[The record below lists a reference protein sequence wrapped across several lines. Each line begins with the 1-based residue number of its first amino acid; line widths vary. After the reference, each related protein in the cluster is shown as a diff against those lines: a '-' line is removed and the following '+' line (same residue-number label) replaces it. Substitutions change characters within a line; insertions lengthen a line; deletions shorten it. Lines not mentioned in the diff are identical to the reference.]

1 MVPIK
6 KLKLHWL
13 TVLIHAWV
21 LLSLASLARDYVQDQ
36 FLVDRVREIT
46 TRTGRM
52 ALTLLLLSLACT
64 PVNTL
69 LGYKGVLRVRRALGL
84 YAFVYAVLHAWAFV
98 GLDYGFDLELL
109 GPAILD
115 QRFVLA
121 GLGAFLILLA
131 LGLLIGGAEP
141 YLRLITDVCGA
152 QEDCTLTIVDERA
165 LLDLGVTPSF
175 FAWYLLVFALIVV
188 VGSLIAT
195 WLIISLAGRPGSSFD
210 LIRDVAIPGHTGR
223 LPCERH
229 QLSSLV

>member
-6 KLKLHWL
+6 KLKRHWL
-13 TVLIHAWV
+13 TVLVHAWV
-21 LLSLASLARDYVQDQ
+21 LSSLASLAWDYAHDQ

-64 PVNTL
+64 PVNIV

-84 YAFVYAVLHAWAFV
+84 YAFVYAALHAWAFA

-109 GPAILD
+109 RPAILD

-131 LGLLIGGAEP
+131 LALTSTKGWQRRLRKNWRRLHRLVYLAGGLAILHFFWLVKDTREP
-141 YLRLITDVCGA
+141 LRYG
-152 QEDCTLTIVDERA
+152 A
-165 LLDLGVTPSF
+165 LLASM
-175 FAWYLLVFALIVV
+175 
-188 VGSLIAT
+188 
-195 WLIISLAGRPGSSFD
+195 LA
-210 LIRDVAIPGHTGR
+210 VR
-223 LPCERH
+223 LPFVKKPVIALRQH
-229 QLSSLV
+229 LQIQRVRFISARRRS

>member
-6 KLKLHWL
+6 KLKRHWPSIL
-13 TVLIHAWV
+13 VHAWV
-21 LLSLASLARDYVQDQ
+21 LLSLASLAWDYTHDQ

-64 PVNTL
+64 PVNIV

-84 YAFVYAVLHAWAFV
+84 YAFVYAALHAWAFA

-109 GPAILD
+109 RPAILD

-131 LGLLIGGAEP
+131 LALTSTKGWQRRLRKNWRRLHRLVYLAGGLVILHFFWLVKDTREP
-141 YLRLITDVCGA
+141 LRYG
-152 QEDCTLTIVDERA
+152 A
-165 LLDLGVTPSF
+165 LL
-175 FAWYLLVFALIVV
+175 ALM
-188 VGSLIAT
+188 
-195 WLIISLAGRPGSSFD
+195 LA
-210 LIRDVAIPGHTGR
+210 VR
-223 LPCERH
+223 LPFVKKPVTTLRQRLKIQRTRLKRVERR
-229 QLSSLV
+229 S